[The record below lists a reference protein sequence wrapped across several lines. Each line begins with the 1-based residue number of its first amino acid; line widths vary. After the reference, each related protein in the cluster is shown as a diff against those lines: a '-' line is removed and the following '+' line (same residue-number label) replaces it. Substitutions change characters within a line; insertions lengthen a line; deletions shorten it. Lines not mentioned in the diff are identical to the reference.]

1 MGSRDLSL
9 SKSVGRSVPIPH
21 TPHIPCSKVS
31 SQGIKAQDLLS
42 AQSHLVGQDRQPWHQ
57 FQHNQSLANLARDA
71 KDHGDCRDLAPLC
84 RAPPCSQQDQGLE
97 KGAGDHPW
105 RLLVTQS
112 LSGKKPLC
120 FNEFQWRPSQNPE
133 ASIPQAVLLIGEG
146 LLCSCT
152 LPIVGW
158 EA

>member
-1 MGSRDLSL
+1 MLKEIEVQIKSPILLLKMMGSRDLSL

-71 KDHGDCRDLAPLC
+71 KDHGDRRDWHPSAGHPPAP
-84 RAPPCSQQDQGLE
+84 SKI
-97 KGAGDHPW
+97 KGW
-105 RLLVTQS
+105 RRVLV
-112 LSGKKPLC
+112 
-120 FNEFQWRPSQNPE
+120 
-133 ASIPQAVLLIGEG
+133 IIHEG
-146 LLCSCT
+146 FL
-152 LPIVGW
+152 
-158 EA
+158 